1 MLFENIE
8 QFKKA
13 KNALIE
19 SSGDI
24 NLAYTKI
31 KKSPEFSKLSEGD
44 IISSLDELNE
54 GLGEKIL
61 NYIGGAFGGD
71 IADLKTVLTQMR
83 EQELKFNREELEIYN
98 EFYSIFQDQ
107 KNLDKSNP
115 DYEGMSKELSQDRN
129 SLNTRM
135 KELTK
140 AHGEIFNA
148 LEEKVKGLVKDS
160 NRKKRYFNAQRAT
173 DVLETK
179 NDRYEKIKAVTG
191 RSSRRSTDLEQ
202 FFGISPEKAKMD
214 AQKAEEKAKK
224 SVGTLNQSKAN
235 TTSTIA
241 SKYTEEPEKT
251 LGKRF
256 EDIQNGTEKFYSKK
270 KAIEKLHADIE
281 DIYSSTDYA
290 NYAEEKKINI
300 NDIYLGSEKFLADI
314 TREEMKIK

>member
-31 KKSPEFSKLSEGD
+31 KEYPEFYKLTEGD
-44 IISSLDELNE
+44 IISSLAELKE

-71 IADLKTVLTQMR
+71 IAELKTVLTQMK

-98 EFYSIFQDQ
+98 EFYSILQDQ
-107 KNLDKSNP
+107 KNIDKNNP
-115 DYEGMSKELSQDRN
+115 DYQEKIKELSQDRN

-140 AHGEIFNA
+140 SHNEIFNA
-148 LEEKVKGLVKDS
+148 LEEKVKGLVKDNS
-160 NRKKRYFNAQRAT
+160 RKKRYFNAQRAT

-191 RSSRRSTDLEQ
+191 RSSKRSTDLEE
-202 FFGISPEKAKMD
+202 FFGVSPEKAKMD

-224 SVGTLNQSKAN
+224 SVGTLNQGKAN
-235 TTSTIA
+235 STSTIA
-241 SKYTEEPEKT
+241 AKYTEEPEKT
-251 LGKRF
+251 LGSRF
-256 EDIQNGTEKFYSKK
+256 ENIQNGAGKFYSKK
-270 KAIEKLHADIE
+270 KDIEKLHSDIE
-281 DIYSSTDYA
+281 DLYSSTDYA
-290 NYAEEKKINI
+290 NYPEEKKINI
-300 NDIYLGSEKFLADI
+300 NDIYLGAEKFLDAL
-314 TREEMKIK
+314 TKEEMKIK

>member
-31 KKSPEFSKLSEGD
+31 KKHPEFYKLSEGD
-44 IISSLDELNE
+44 IISSLAELKE

-71 IADLKTVLTQMR
+71 IAELKTVLTQMK

-115 DYEGMSKELSQDRN
+115 DYDGMSKELSQDRN

-140 AHGEIFNA
+140 SHGEIFNA

-224 SVGTLNQSKAN
+224 SVDTLNQGKV
-235 TTSTIA
+235 STIA

-256 EDIQNGTEKFYSKK
+256 EDIQNGAGKFYSKK
-270 KAIEKLHADIE
+270 KDIQKLQSDIE
-281 DIYSSTDYA
+281 DLYSSPDYPNYTD
-290 NYAEEKKINI
+290 EKKKNLE
-300 NDIYLGSEKFLADI
+300 DIYLGSERFLDAL